1 MKKFTNMIR
10 VFLLCLCLSVFKA
23 YGQDVRILKSVPL
36 PEGDTV
42 VWGRDSLWG
51 NYVYFQKEYERY
63 VEFFHYR
70 DTAKTDDESVW
81 LMYQSLRKPGLREVQ
96 KKLGDLLIG
105 CMATMA
111 APDTIEI
118 QNVSFMLDKEG
129 RIAVVGRMYVSDN
142 PKMLKMPVEV
152 FSAISRR
159 MKTEIKYPSLPGK
172 DYYPWGISI
181 ELIDV
186 NIGHYT
192 FPWISDIS
200 ATVY

>member
-1 MKKFTNMIR
+1 MIR

-42 VWGRDSLWG
+42 VWVRDSLWG
-51 NYVYFQKEYERY
+51 NYVYFQKEYEWY

-105 CMATMA
+105 
-111 APDTIEI
+111 
-118 QNVSFMLDKEG
+118 L
-129 RIAVVGRMYVSDN
+129 
-142 PKMLKMPVEV
+142 
-152 FSAISRR
+152 
-159 MKTEIKYPSLPGK
+159 SL
-172 DYYPWGISI
+172 IHI
-181 ELIDV
+181 
-186 NIGHYT
+186 
-192 FPWISDIS
+192 
-200 ATVY
+200 